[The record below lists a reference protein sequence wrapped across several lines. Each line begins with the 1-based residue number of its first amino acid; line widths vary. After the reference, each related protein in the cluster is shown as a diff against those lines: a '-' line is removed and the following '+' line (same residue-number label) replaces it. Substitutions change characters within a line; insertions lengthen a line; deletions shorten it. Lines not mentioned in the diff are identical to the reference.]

1 MRQDDLPG
9 VRAPLRWFCGA
20 IWLVSA
26 CTGTLKGEAGSDS
39 GSPAGGLTGTAG
51 TSSSAG
57 TGSTTDG
64 EPPVVTAASCKAAAV
79 TDAGVGRWRRLTAP
93 QYENTVRD
101 LLGLSVDRSAF
112 LQDSKTGS
120 FATNAELPAQSTDID
135 NYQTAAEKL
144 GVQAVANLSA
154 LLGSCDPKA
163 QGDDVCADA
172 FITDFGARAYRHAL
186 TPEQK
191 KALTT
196 VYQVGKAESF
206 SKGIQ
211 LTVEAALQAPE
222 FLYLIELGGDS
233 KSALHELD
241 DYELASRLSYLFWNS
256 MPDAELFT
264 KARAG
269 TLKSATELTAQAQR
283 LMQSERFLGSAT
295 SFHDQ
300 LFRVERLSQPGVV
313 SKDPTQSAAFD
324 ASLKSAMTAE
334 AADFVRYLFAEGGAT
349 VRSLLTAKVA
359 FPNGPLAAV
368 YGLGAAP
375 ASGRFDVTDGT
386 RSGFLSLPAVMA
398 AVPPLPTRHQAVM
411 RGNLVRRE
419 LLCDVV
425 PPPNVAVNF
434 MLPPNAAQLSNQE
447 LLRVHKDN
455 PSCSGCHELMDP
467 IGFGFESYDGLG
479 HYITKTASGDNID
492 STGYVQGLDDAKVDF
507 ANAGEL
513 SEKLA
518 ASPQVRSCLAT
529 QWFRFALARDPHP
542 GDECSLL
549 AVDKVLAAGDG
560 DMRQALLTLVSSDA
574 FRIRKGQ

>member
-1 MRQDDLPG
+1 MRQQNPPC
-9 VRAPLRWFCGA
+9 VRARLRWFFGLVG
-20 IWLVSA
+20 LVSA
-26 CTGTLKGEAGSDS
+26 CTGRIESGAGSDP
-39 GSPAGGLTGTAG
+39 GSPAGGSTGTAG
-51 TSSSAG
+51 SSSTAG
-57 TGSTTDG
+57 TGSTG
-64 EPPVVTAASCKAAAV
+64 GAPPVVTAASCKAAGV

-101 LLGLSVDRSAF
+101 LLGLAVDRSAF

-120 FATNAELPAQSTDID
+120 FATNAELPPQSTDID

-144 GVQAVANLSA
+144 GAQAVANLSA

-163 QGDDVCADA
+163 QGEDVCADA

-191 KALTT
+191 KALTA

-206 SKGIQ
+206 SKGIE

-233 KSALHELD
+233 TSALHVLD

-264 KARAG
+264 KAKAG
-269 TLKSATELTAQAQR
+269 SLKSATELTAQAQR

-300 LFRVERLSQPGVV
+300 LFRVERLSQAGIV
-313 SKDPTQSAAFD
+313 SKDPTQSASFD
-324 ASLKSAMTAE
+324 ASLKSAMTTE

-359 FPNGPLAAV
+359 FPKGPLAAV
-368 YGLGAAP
+368 YGLSAAP
-375 ASGRFDVTDGT
+375 ASGRLDLTDGT

-419 LLCDVV
+419 LLCDLV

-434 MLPPNAAQLSNQE
+434 MLPPNADKLSNQE

-467 IGFGFESYDGLG
+467 IGFGFESFDGLG
-479 HYITKTASGDNID
+479 RYITKTPSGDNID

-507 ANAGEL
+507 ANASEL

-518 ASPQVRSCLAT
+518 ASPEVRSCLAT
-529 QWFRFALARDPHP
+529 QWFRFALARDPHA
-542 GDECSLL
+542 GDECSLS
-549 AVDKVLAAGDG
+549 AVDKVLSAGDG
-560 DMRQALLTLVSSDA
+560 DIRQALLTLVSSDA